1 MSICGAEIYRHIAT
15 RAQELGFADFGCA
28 PAGELPAIRQEQYMA
43 ALASGHFAKM
53 EYLGR
58 NLEKRFN
65 PQLLVEGARTV
76 MVFLAPYSLP
86 KGVGTPEGVAQFALG
101 QDYHIAIKE
110 KLFTIMKELQDTVP
124 GFQGRVFTDSAPVM
138 ERYWAVESGLGWIG
152 KNNFLISRT
161 CGIKNLIGVI
171 ISNLEI
177 PATSEILPDKFQQ
190 TKGTCGECTRCLS
203 ACPSGALCRPF
214 STDARKCISY
224 HTIENRTLQEDMAAG
239 TVPDF
244 AGAIF
249 GCDRCLDACPW
260 NSANKE
266 GWDVFHKNIELLSG
280 KGKGWWT
287 DLSKEDFKKIFKD
300 SSLLRGGLENIKA
313 SLEWGNRG
321 NANE

>member
-1 MSICGAEIYRHIAT
+1 MPVCGTEIYRRIAA

-28 PAGELPAIRQEQYMA
+28 PAGELPPYIQEQYMN
-43 ALASGHFAKM
+43 ALSKGNFAKM
-53 EYLGR
+53 DYLGR

-76 MVFLAPYSLP
+76 MIFLAPYSLP
-86 KGVGTPEGVAQFALG
+86 QGKKAPDGIAQFALG

-110 KLFTIMKELQDTVP
+110 KLFAIMNELQESVP
-124 GFQGRVFTDSAPVM
+124 GFQGRAFTDSAPVM
-138 ERYWAVESGLGWIG
+138 ERYWAVEAGLGWIG

-177 PATSEILPDKFQQ
+177 PATSDILPDKSTQ
-190 TKGTCGECTRCLS
+190 TTGSCGECNRCLS
-203 ACPSGALCRPF
+203 ACPSGALGRPF
-214 STDARKCISY
+214 STDARRCISY
-224 HTIENRTLQEDMAAG
+224 HTIENRSLQQEIAAG
-239 TVPDF
+239 AVPHF
-244 AGAIF
+244 AGAFF

-266 GWDVFHKNIELLSG
+266 GWEVFHKNAEMLSG
-280 KGKGWWT
+280 KGKDWWKS
-287 DLSKEDFKKIFKD
+287 LEKEDFKKIFKD

-313 SLEWGNRG
+313 SLEWGDKG
-321 NANE
+321 E